1 MPLEQFDFETDR
13 RNYIPSRNSKPQQ
26 LHPLVWWSCVVF
38 LVLAGIHILGLIF
51 GAIQLHNLAVG
62 P

>member
-1 MPLEQFDFETDR
+1 MSLQEFDFETDR

-38 LVLAGIHILGLIF
+38 LVLAGLHIAGLILS
-51 GAIQLHNLAVG
+51 AVQMHNTIGGL
-62 P
+62 